1 MLPLRIERRD
11 VCIKLFLLG
20 NEAKIRFSAKVKY
33 PINRKRRLIISK
45 FRKPCC
51 REKGGLGEKAIS
63 FQFSL
68 IHLAAFLPAMRP
80 NVNASVRPFPPS
92 LFSP

>member
-1 MLPLRIERRD
+1 MTFNFLRPGLT
-11 VCIKLFLLG
+11 V
-20 NEAKIRFSAKVKY
+20 NVEAKVQEQIILDSSADKQKASANCLLT
-33 PINRKRRLIISK
+33 IFK